1 MQQAL
6 SIALIIVAIIA
17 TGTMPAIAT
26 SEIPVEANAANTT
39 PAKALNGN
47 ACTVEYLARG
57 TYITQT
63 AGKVGTINAY
73 VNEPVTGKEYKT
85 TIYRLNRRFYVT
97 NVKDVAVT
105 GEDAGGIVC

>member
-17 TGTMPAIAT
+17 TG
-26 SEIPVEANAANTT
+26 TT

>member
-17 TGTMPAIAT
+17 T
-26 SEIPVEANAANTT
+26 SL

-63 AGKVGTINAY
+63 AGKVGTISAY

-97 NVKDVAVT
+97 NEKDVAVT